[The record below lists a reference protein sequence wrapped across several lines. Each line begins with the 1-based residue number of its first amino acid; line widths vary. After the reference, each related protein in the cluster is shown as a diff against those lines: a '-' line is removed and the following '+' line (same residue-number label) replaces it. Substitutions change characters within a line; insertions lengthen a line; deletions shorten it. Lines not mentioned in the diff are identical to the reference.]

1 MRAVD
6 TNMKTRETLRR
17 GRLQSGIRSGCDTAS
32 PLERTGSD
40 LYLSTAAAYKSGCAT
55 ICCMRARAARN
66 DSTEL
71 TELKRSLG
79 CGCANDRRIGRQ
91 YGTRKP
97 RLRDSPAG
105 NHRRLDGIDGAR
117 HRHG

>member
-17 GRLQSGIRSGCDTAS
+17 GRLQSGIRSGCDMAS

-40 LYLSTAAAYKSGCAT
+40 LYLRTAAAYKSGCAN
-55 ICCMRARAARN
+55 ICFMRARAARI
-66 DSTEL
+66 DSNEL
-71 TELKRSLG
+71 TELNGSLG
-79 CGCANDRRIGRQ
+79 CGRANVRRIGRR

-97 RLRDSPAG
+97 RFRHSPAG
-105 NHRRLDGIDGAR
+105 N
-117 HRHG
+117 